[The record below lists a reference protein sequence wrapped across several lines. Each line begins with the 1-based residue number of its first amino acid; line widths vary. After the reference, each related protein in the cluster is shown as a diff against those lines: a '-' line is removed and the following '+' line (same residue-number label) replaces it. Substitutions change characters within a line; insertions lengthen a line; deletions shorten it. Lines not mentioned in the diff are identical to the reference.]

1 MNIYSVGIFLL
12 ISAVIIVFTYTYY
25 SNIYDYLVD
34 NSNVNF
40 IKAKMA
46 DIDNEEYQKEKK
58 ENPTYY
64 DKSIEYISEKTYNI
78 VNYPNVFFYN
88 IFAYFFL

>member
-64 DKSIEYISEKTYNI
+64 DKSMEYISEKTYNI

>member
-46 DIDNEEYQKEKK
+46 DIDNEENQKEKK

-64 DKSIEYISEKTYNI
+64 DKSIDYISEKTYNI

-88 IFAYFFL
+88 IFSYFFL